1 MNFPP
6 RLARLLYGVIVF
18 LAAFLLFVV
27 EPMAAKRLL
36 PALGGS
42 SAVWIT
48 CLVFFQTVLL
58 LGYLYAHALS
68 RWLRPVQ
75 VAGVHGGL
83 LGIASAPLVLLPL
96 PTLAGAAAHPLTAIF
111 FALSST
117 IGLPFLLLAA
127 TSPLLQVL
135 YARQQESPVPWR
147 FFALSNAG
155 SLLALLLYPALIE
168 PRFSLPM
175 QRALWI
181 CGFGLCTVL
190 CACLVWYLRN
200 STPADLPANAA
211 PNPAPNFA
219 ITPAPPAP
227 GPALRVRLLWFLLP
241 AAGATQLCA
250 VTEHISQNI
259 AAVPLLW
266 ILPLA
271 VYLITF
277 ILAFDAPRLYH
288 RSIVIRLLIVLLAAL
303 AWFLTKTGVSLP
315 ILLNLGFFLAE
326 MFLACWFCHAETY
339 ALRPADPAHTTLFYL
354 FIAAGGAA
362 GSIFIGI
369 VCPLLFDANYDIAL
383 AFFATAAVALAAT
396 WTGGWQPR
404 VLWGSSTAVIFVVVI
419 MLHLADARCLLE
431 ERNFYGALRV
441 TETHT
446 PPEALT
452 ARTLT
457 HGTITHGMQWFAPD
471 FRTTP
476 TTYYADDSGIGIALR
491 LCCQLPDGLLRP
503 RRIGVVGLGAGTIAA
518 YGLHGDTMRFY
529 EINPAV
535 PPIAQNL
542 FTFLRDS
549 GAQISIVSG
558 DARLSLA
565 ADAPQRFDILAIDA
579 FSGDAIPMHL
589 LTTQAMRIYQRQ
601 LAPGGILAFHVSN
614 QYLDLAPEIALL
626 AASAG
631 MTARLVDTPAR
642 DEVGEYRAQWV
653 LVTKNAAFLAQ
664 PALLAMA
671 QPIPPRSRLR
681 VWTDDD
687 SSLLPILRWQLRPQ
701 S

>member
-1 MNFPP
+1 MNFPARP
-6 RLARLLYGVIVF
+6 ARLLYSATVF
-18 LAAFLLFVV
+18 LAAFLLFAV

-58 LGYLYAHALS
+58 LGYLWAHLLS
-68 RWLRPVQ
+68 RRLRPLQ
-75 VAGVHGGL
+75 AAGIHGGL
-83 LGIASAPLVLLPL
+83 LGIAAALLVLLPQ
-96 PTLAGAAAHPLTAIF
+96 PALAGAAAHPLTAIF
-111 FALSST
+111 FTLGRT

-127 TSPLLQVL
+127 TSPLLQAL
-135 YARQQESPVPWR
+135 YARQQGSPVPWR

-155 SLLALLLYPALIE
+155 SLLALFLYPALIE
-168 PRFSLPM
+168 PYLSLPM

-181 CGFGLCTVL
+181 CGFAVYAIL
-190 CACLVWYLRN
+190 CAGLAWSLR
-200 STPADLPANAA
+200 SVPPATPTARPAS
-211 PNPAPNFA
+211 PAPRP
-219 ITPAPPAP
+219 T
-227 GPALRVRLLWFLLP
+227 LRARLLWFLLP
-241 AAGATQLCA
+241 AAGAIQLCA

-266 ILPLA
+266 VLPLA

-277 ILAFDAPRLYH
+277 ILAFDAPRLYY
-288 RSIVIRLLIVLLAAL
+288 RWIVIRLLMVLLAAL
-303 AWFLTKTGVSLP
+303 AWFLTQTGVSLP
-315 ILLNLGFFLAE
+315 IVLNLSFFLAE
-326 MFLACWFCHAETY
+326 MFLACWFCHAEAY
-339 ALRPADPAHTTLFYL
+339 ALRPADPAESTLFYL
-354 FIAAGGAA
+354 LIAAGGAA
-362 GSIFIGI
+362 GSVFIG
-369 VCPLLFDANYDIAL
+369 VACPLLFDANYDIAL
-383 AFFATAAVALAAT
+383 AFLVTALVALAAT

-404 VLWGSSTAVIFVVVI
+404 LIWASSTIVMLVVVV

-446 PPEALT
+446 PPQALT

-457 HGTITHGMQWFAPD
+457 HGTITHGMQWFAPE

-476 TTYYADDSGIGIALR
+476 TTYYAEDSGIGLALR
-491 LCCQLPDGLLRP
+491 FCCQLPDGLLRP
-503 RRIGVVGLGAGTIAA
+503 RRIGVVGLGAGTLAA
-518 YGLHGDTMRFY
+518 YGVPGDTIRFY

-549 GAQISIVSG
+549 GAQISIVLG

-565 ADAPQRFDILAIDA
+565 SDAPQSFDVLAIDA

-589 LTTQAMRIYQRQ
+589 LTTQAMRVYQRQ

-626 AASAG
+626 AASTG

-642 DEVGEYRAQWV
+642 DEVGEYLAQWV
-653 LVTKNAAFLAQ
+653 LVTDHAAFLAQ
-664 PALLAMA
+664 PAILALA
-671 QPIPPRSRLR
+671 EAIPPRPGLR
-681 VWTDDD
+681 AWTDDD
-687 SSLLPILRWQLRPQ
+687 SSLLPILRWQLIPQ

>member
-1 MNFPP
+1 MNSPA
-6 RLARLLYGVIVF
+6 RGARLLYGATVF
-18 LAAFLLFVV
+18 LAAFLLFAV

-58 LGYLYAHALS
+58 LGYLYAHLLA
-68 RWLRPVQ
+68 RVRPLEA
-75 VAGVHGGL
+75 AGLHGGL
-83 LGIASAPLVLLPL
+83 IAAAIALLVLLAQPS
-96 PTLAGAAAHPLTAIF
+96 LAGAAAHPLTAIF
-111 FALSST
+111 IALSRS
-117 IGLPFLLLAA
+117 ISLPFLLLAA
-127 TSPLLQVL
+127 TSPLLQVW
-135 YARQQESPVPWR
+135 YARQQGTPVPWR

-155 SLLALLLYPALIE
+155 SLLALAFYPSLIE
-168 PRFSLPM
+168 PHFGLPM
-175 QRALWI
+175 QRTLWI
-181 CGFGLCTVL
+181 GGFALYAIL
-190 CACLVWYLRN
+190 CAWIGWFLLRA
-200 STPADLPANAA
+200 TPAATTA
-211 PNPAPNFA
+211 NPAPS
-219 ITPAPPAP
+219 APR
-227 GPALRVRLLWFLLP
+227 PALRVRLLWFFLP
-241 AAGATQLCA
+241 AAGAIQLCA

-266 ILPLA
+266 VIPLA

-288 RSIVIRLLIVLLAAL
+288 RWIVIRLLVVLLAAL
-303 AWFLTKTGVSLP
+303 AWFLTKQGVSLP
-315 ILLNLGFFLAE
+315 IMLNLGFFLAE
-326 MFLACWFCHAETY
+326 MFLACWFCHGETY
-339 ALRPADPAHTTLFYL
+339 ALRPADPAQSTLFYL

-383 AFFATAAVALAAT
+383 AFLITAAVALAAM

-404 VLWGSSTAVIFVVVI
+404 VLWGSSTAVTLYVVVA
-419 MLHLADARCLLE
+419 LHLADARCLLE

-476 TTYYADDSGIGIALR
+476 TTYYATDSGIGLALR
-491 LCCQLPDGLLRP
+491 FCCQLPDGLTRP

-518 YGLHGDTMRFY
+518 YGLPGDAIRFY
-529 EINPAV
+529 EINAAV

-549 GAQISIVSG
+549 AAQISIVPG

-565 ADAPQRFDILAIDA
+565 AEPPQSFDVLAIDA

-589 LTTQAMRIYQRQ
+589 LTTQAMGIYRRQ

-614 QYLDLAPEIALL
+614 QYLDLAPEVALL

-631 MTARLVDTPAR
+631 MSARLVDTPAR

-653 LVTKNAAFLAQ
+653 LVTSNAAFLAQ
-664 PALLAMA
+664 PPLAAMA
-671 QPIPPRSRLR
+671 EPISPRSGLR
-681 VWTDDD
+681 AWTDDN
-687 SSLLPILRWQLRPQ
+687 SSLLPILRWQIMPQ
-701 S
+701 R

>member
-1 MNFPP
+1 MNS
-6 RLARLLYGVIVF
+6 LARSVRLLYGAIVF
-18 LAAFLLFVV
+18 LAAFLLFAI

-36 PALGGS
+36 PAFGGS

-58 LGYLYAHALS
+58 LGYLYAHLYAHG
-68 RWLRPVQ
+68 RRPVN
-75 VAGVHGGL
+75 A
-83 LGIASAPLVLLPL
+83 ASLHSVLVGASGVLLAFL
-96 PTLAGAAAHPLTAIF
+96 PQPSLTGAAAHPLIVIF
-111 FALSST
+111 FVLSRT
-117 IGLPFLLLAA
+117 IGLPFMLLAA
-127 TSPLLQVL
+127 TSPLLQVW
-135 YARQQESPVPWR
+135 YARQQGSPVPWR

-155 SLLALLLYPALIE
+155 SLLALLAYPALIE
-168 PRFSLPM
+168 PYFSLPM
-175 QRALWI
+175 QRGLWI
-181 CGFGLCTVL
+181 CGFALYSIL
-190 CACLVWYLRN
+190 WACLAWSLRG
-200 STPADLPANAA
+200 AAPANRTR
-211 PNPAPNFA
+211 N
-219 ITPAPPAP
+219 PAPPAP
-227 GPALRVRLLWFLLP
+227 SATLHVCLLWFLLP
-241 AAGATQLCA
+241 AAGAVQLCA
-250 VTEHISQNI
+250 VTQHISQNI

-266 ILPLA
+266 VLPLG

-277 ILAFDAPRLYH
+277 ILAFDTPGLYH
-288 RSIVIRLLIVLLAAL
+288 RSIVIRLLIVFLAAL
-303 AWFLTKTGVSLP
+303 AWFLTQTGVSLP
-315 ILLNLGFFLAE
+315 IVLNLGFFLME
-326 MFLACWFCHAETY
+326 MFLACWFCHAEAY
-339 ALRPADPAHTTLFYL
+339 ALRPADPAQSTLFYL

-383 AFFATAAVALAAT
+383 AFLITAAVALAAN
-396 WTGGWQPR
+396 WSGGWQPR
-404 VLWGSSTAVIFVVVI
+404 LLWAAGTVGLFVLVV

-441 TETHT
+441 TESHT
-446 PPEALT
+446 PPQALT

-457 HGTITHGMQWFAPD
+457 HGTITHGMQWFAPE
-471 FRTTP
+471 FHTTP
-476 TTYYADDSGIGIALR
+476 TTYYADDSGIGLALR
-491 LCCQLPDGLLRP
+491 FCCQNPHGLLRP
-503 RRIGVVGLGAGTIAA
+503 RKIGVVGLGAGTLAA
-518 YGLHGDTMRFY
+518 YGLPGDTIRFY

-542 FTFLRDS
+542 FTYLRDS

-565 ADAPQRFDILAIDA
+565 SETPQFFDVLAIDA

-589 LTTQAMRIYQRQ
+589 LTTQAMRIYKRQ

-614 QYLDLAPEIALL
+614 QYLDLAPEVALL

-653 LVTKNAAFLAQ
+653 LVTNNADFLAL
-664 PALLAMA
+664 PAIAAMA
-671 QPIPPRSRLR
+671 DPVPPHAGLR
-681 VWTDDD
+681 AWTDDN
-687 SSLLPILRWQLRPQ
+687 SSLLRILRWQLVPQ

>member
-1 MNFPP
+1 MNSLARP
-6 RLARLLYGVIVF
+6 ARLLYGTTVF

-48 CLVFFQTVLL
+48 CLVFFQIVLL
-58 LGYLYAHALS
+58 LGYLYAHVLA
-68 RWLRPVQ
+68 RRPRT
-75 VAGVHGGL
+75 
-83 LGIASAPLVLLPL
+83 IAAASFHSVLLVVAAAVLVAL
-96 PTLAGAAAHPLTAIF
+96 PQPSLAGAAAHPLSAIF
-111 FALSST
+111 FALIRT

-127 TSPLLQVL
+127 TTPLLQVW
-135 YARQQESPVPWR
+135 YARQQGTPVPWR

-168 PRFSLPM
+168 PHFGLSM
-175 QRALWI
+175 QRVLWI
-181 CGFGLCTVL
+181 GGFALYAIL
-190 CACLVWYLRN
+190 CACLAWSLRAAALAN
-200 STPADLPANAA
+200 PSVSPAAV
-211 PNPAPNFA
+211 PAPS
-219 ITPAPPAP
+219 APRPSLHA
-227 GPALRVRLLWFLLP
+227 RILWFLLP
-241 AAGATQLCA
+241 AAGAIQLCA

-266 ILPLA
+266 VIPLA

-277 ILAFDAPRLYH
+277 ILAFDVPRLYH
-288 RSIVIRLLIVLLAAL
+288 RWIVIRLLIVFLAAL

-339 ALRPADPAHTTLFYL
+339 ALRPADPAQSTLFYL
-354 FIAAGGAA
+354 SIAAGGAA

-369 VCPLLFDANYDIAL
+369 VCPLVFDANYDIAL
-383 AFFATAAVALAAT
+383 AFLVTAVVAFAAT

-404 VLWGSSTAVIFVVVI
+404 LLWASSSAVIFVVVV

-441 TETHT
+441 TQTHT
-446 PPEALT
+446 PPQALT

-457 HGTITHGMQWFAPD
+457 HGTITHGMQWFAPE

-476 TTYYADDSGIGIALR
+476 TTYYATDSGIGLALR
-491 LCCQLPDGLLRP
+491 FCCQLPDGLLRP
-503 RRIGVVGLGAGTIAA
+503 RRIGVVGLGAGTLAA
-518 YGLHGDTMRFY
+518 YGLPGDTIRFY

-549 GAQISIVSG
+549 GAQIGIVAG

-565 ADAPQRFDILAIDA
+565 ADAPQRFDVLAIDA

-614 QYLDLAPEIALL
+614 QYLDLAPEVALL

-631 MTARLVDTPAR
+631 MSARLVDTPAR

-653 LVTKNAAFLAQ
+653 LVTSNAAFLAQ
-664 PALLAMA
+664 PAIAA
-671 QPIPPRSRLR
+671 IAEPIPPRSGLR
-681 VWTDDD
+681 AWTDDD
-687 SSLLPILRWQLRPQ
+687 SSLLPILRWRLMPQ
-701 S
+701 SQP